1 MCSKVFVIFVLVPA
15 SFLVILLAL
24 NTITSRQ
31 RQFQWDMNRK
41 DVTSL
46 PQLDRERIQ
55 QRAERLAKALTIQ
68 TISWERDVFET
79 KALLQLHQH
88 LKNSFPLIHSSPSI
102 EVNVINGYSLL
113 YTIHGSNND
122 KNDGVLPPY
131 MLAAHLDVV
140 PVANGTWKVADPF
153 EGRIIDGII
162 YGRGAL
168 DDKSSVMVSCCLCL
182 TKCAH
187 MQIGQLQIG
196 HSARL

>member
-79 KALLQLHQH
+79 EALLQLHQH
-88 LKNSFPLIHSSPSI
+88 LKNSKF
-102 EVNVINGYSLL
+102 
-113 YTIHGSNND
+113 T
-122 KNDGVLPPY
+122 
-131 MLAAHLDVV
+131 
-140 PVANGTWKVADPF
+140 
-153 EGRIIDGII
+153 
-162 YGRGAL
+162 
-168 DDKSSVMVSCCLCL
+168 
-182 TKCAH
+182 
-187 MQIGQLQIG
+187 
-196 HSARL
+196 SAIS